1 VNGSAACTA
10 CRAGTYNDKLAAT
23 TCLSCPSASHSLL
36 GGSDEEADC
45 TCNAGYTGAAGAE
58 CSECIAGTWKAVNGS
73 SSCILCASGKYS
85 SEPAEV
91 SEATCDDCPAH
102 SYSADGS
109 NTRTNCTC
117 HKGYSGPDGS
127 DCQACVV
134 GTWKAVNG
142 SSSCILCASGKY
154 SSETGEIAESTC
166 TDCPAATYSGDGSEL
181 PTDCTCNRGYT
192 GADGGPCTECV
203 EGKYKGQ
210 GAGSFI
216 GYTAIFPA
224 LNPAESARSY
234 SSIFAHDAVGTGHAR
249 SMLDSAQ
256 AWSASTNNV
265 NEWMIIDL
273 GSIMHV
279 AGVAVQ
285 NRSSSTQAVTKFDVE
300 HSIDNTIFASTGTG
314 FTVAWARDEARSNV
328 LFQRAVVA
336 RWVKILPKAW
346 NDWISMRAGVI
357 GAEFLCQSC
366 LSNSFSSAA
375 STSAEACV
383 CNAGYT
389 GPDGQTC
396 VSCAPGKYKTLPGAA
411 ACTDCAAG
419 KFSATAAAAVS
430 SVCNTCLVHS
440 QSDAGSV
447 VCQCNAG
454 ASGVDSNTC
463 ILCAAGKYKAARG
476 QALCDNCPTATY
488 LPSAGAVSID
498 ACQSCPTAS
507 SAAAASVEITDCTC
521 NAGATGLD
529 GENCVSCV
537 AGKYKASTGSE
548 GCDDCIA
555 GKYSAVA
562 GAVAVATCLTCPGES
577 HAPSASNEQ
586 TDCTCN
592 AGFGGQNGDSC
603 HDV

>member
-23 TCLSCPSASHSLL
+23 TCLSCPSASHTLL

-203 EGKYKGQ
+203 
-210 GAGSFI
+210 AGSFI
-216 GYTAIFPA
+216 GYAAIFPA

-234 SSIFAHDAVGTGHAR
+234 SSIFASEAVGTGHAR
-249 SMLDSAQ
+249 SMLDSDQ
-256 AWSASTNNV
+256 AWTASTRNV
-265 NEWMIIDL
+265 NQWMIIDL

-285 NRSSSTQAVTKFDVE
+285 GRRGSAQAVKEFDVE

-314 FTVAWARDEARSNV
+314 FTVAWARDEARSTV
-328 LFQRAVVA
+328 LFQHIVLA
-336 RWVKILPKAW
+336 RWVKIWPKAW
-346 NDWISMRAGVI
+346 TEHISMRAGVI
-357 GAEFLCQSC
+357 GAALQCQLC
-366 LSNSFSSAA
+366 LNNSFSSAA
-375 STSAEACV
+375 STAAEACV

-396 VSCAPGKYKTLPGAA
+396 VSCAPGKYKTVPGAA

-419 KFSATAAAAVS
+419 KFSATAGS
-430 SVCNTCLVHS
+430 IINT
-440 QSDAGSV
+440 A
-447 VCQCNAG
+447 CQCNAG
-454 ASGVDSNTC
+454 YTGANGVTC
-463 ILCAAGKYKAARG
+463 TQCGAGTYKAG
-476 QALCDNCPTATY
+476 LGSGTCLGCPSNSTSPAGSMINTA
-488 LPSAGAVSID
+488 
-498 ACQSCPTAS
+498 CR
-507 SAAAASVEITDCTC
+507 C
-521 NAGATGLD
+521 NAGYTGANG
-529 GENCVSCV
+529 GE
-537 AGKYKASTGSE
+537 
-548 GCDDCIA
+548 
-555 GKYSAVA
+555 
-562 GAVAVATCLTCPGES
+562 
-577 HAPSASNEQ
+577 
-586 TDCTCN
+586 CT
-592 AGFGGQNGDSC
+592 
-603 HDV
+603 